1 MQLRDHPLMSCA
13 GFRAWPSYRWRSVG
27 GEQDVFLSG
36 EIGILKEIR
45 ITDQPPLTAKLYLLM
60 EHEKRLYMGIAL
72 IRDAAFARQIYAL
85 LEKHLDE
92 PIKDIGGLD
101 VEHLL

>member
-1 MQLRDHPLMSCA
+1 
-13 GFRAWPSYRWRSVG
+13 
-27 GEQDVFLSG
+27 
-36 EIGILKEIR
+36 
-45 ITDQPPLTAKLYLLM
+45 M

-92 PIKDIGGLD
+92 TIKDIGDLD